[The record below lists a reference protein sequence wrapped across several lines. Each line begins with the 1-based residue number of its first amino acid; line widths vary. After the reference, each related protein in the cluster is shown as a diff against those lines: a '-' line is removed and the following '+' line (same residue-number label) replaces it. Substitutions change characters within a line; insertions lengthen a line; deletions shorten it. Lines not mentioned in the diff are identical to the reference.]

1 MAFEA
6 GAIASA
12 VRDGVPDGPDRRC
25 FTCAHWD
32 DIEMFRVPTSGGS
45 VLFCAGHCMAD
56 GSEPPRITGELDGAA
71 CPHWREVE

>member
-32 DIEMFRVPTSGGS
+32 DIEMFRVPAESGS
-45 VLFCAGHCMAD
+45 VLFCAGHCTVD
-56 GSEPPRITGELDGAA
+56 GSECPRITGEFDGAA
-71 CPHWREVE
+71 CPQWREAV